1 MLERKF
7 TQFLERFLTEET
19 NKILLVN
26 GARQIGKSYLIRYVG
41 QKLYKHFVEIN
52 LKEDK
57 EGDQVFADVH
67 TTNDLYMR
75 LGNYYPKPLGD
86 KTDTLIFLDEIQSY
100 PHLMTMLKF
109 LIRSRVIDLLQV
121 VLN

>member
-7 TQFLERFLTEET
+7 TSVLEGFLMEEP

-41 QKLYKHFVEIN
+41 QKLFTHFVEIN

-75 LGNYYPKPLGD
+75 LSNYYSKPLGD
-86 KTDTLIFLDEIQSY
+86 KSNTLVFLDEIQ
-100 PHLMTMLKF
+100 
-109 LIRSRVIDLLQV
+109 
-121 VLN
+121 

>member
-7 TQFLERFLTEET
+7 TSYLTKFLTEER

-41 QKLYKHFVEIN
+41 RKLFSHFVEIN

-57 EGDQVFADVH
+57 EGDKRIALFGGRPQPG
-67 TTNDLYMR
+67 R
-75 LGNYYPKPLGD
+75 
-86 KTDTLIFLDEIQSY
+86 
-100 PHLMTMLKF
+100 
-109 LIRSRVIDLLQV
+109 
-121 VLN
+121 

>member
-7 TQFLERFLTEET
+7 TQFLEHFLMEEP

-41 QKLYKHFVEIN
+41 QKLFSHFVEIN
-52 LKEDK
+52 LREDM

-67 TTNDLYMR
+67 TSNDLYLR
-75 LGNYYPKPLGD
+75 LSNY
-86 KTDTLIFLDEIQSY
+86 
-100 PHLMTMLKF
+100 
-109 LIRSRVIDLLQV
+109 
-121 VLN
+121 